1 MLQEPQPGPVKPTA
15 VPPSCPAS
23 HRLLTVPR
31 GSFGTGQGGAGVR
44 GEPGAGGHGLSQPP
58 GVSSHA
64 QRIAACPACAG
75 GWRLAPRSPSPS
87 AGSWGEKKCTALP
100 CQLQHRRWVPMS
112 LIVQG
117 ITPRGCL
124 QAPSEGLAVPA
135 ALRCPQGRQFAATEK
150 AEVWFWGCTEPGV
163 PGGLGMCAPPAPR
176 RAAGGALCTLSLQ
189 SPPLPHIPITVSRSH
204 CFAEPAPCCGW
215 GLRGREQPQ
224 PRGWIPLG

>member
-1 MLQEPQPGPVKPTA
+1 MARGRAVLACAGSRVLAGTA
-15 VPPSCPAS
+15 CPSRPACRVTLS
-23 HRLLTVPR
+23 ASLRALRV
-31 GSFGTGQGGAGVR
+31 
-44 GEPGAGGHGLSQPP
+44 PGAGGSPP
-58 GVSSHA
+58 A
-64 QRIAACPACAG
+64 PLLLLQAAG
-75 GWRLAPRSPSPS
+75 G
-87 AGSWGEKKCTALP
+87 EKNCSTLP
-100 CQLQHRRWVPMS
+100 CQLQHGGWVPTS

-176 RAAGGALCTLSLQ
+176 RAAGGALCTQSLQ
-189 SPPLPHIPITVSRSH
+189 FPPPLPHIPIPVSRSH
-204 CFAEPAPCCGW
+204 CSAEPAPCCGW
-215 GLRGREQPQ
+215 GLRGREQPV